1 MTTLYLV
8 RHGQASFK
16 AANYDQLS
24 ELGYRQAAWLGE
36 HFAARGIVFSRAVC
50 GTLER
55 QRQTARTV
63 LDAMGASMPSGAPM
77 PAVEHPGWNEYSGDA
92 LYRAYHGEGWEKERA
107 RGDVREFYR
116 TIKAALLDWSEEKL
130 PGPLPET
137 WREFGERVAAA
148 MRAACEGLPAD
159 ASVLAASSGGAISRG
174 VAGMLQAPAQAA
186 IELNLQ
192 FRNSAFCEI
201 FVSPRS
207 MRLVSFNCIPHLE
220 RPDRHDAITHS

>member
-8 RHGQASFK
+8 RHGQASFT

-24 ELGYRQAAWLGE
+24 ELGYRQSAWLGE
-36 HFAARGIVFSRAVC
+36 HFASRGITFSRAVC

-55 QRQTARTV
+55 QRQTARSV
-63 LDAMGASMPSGAPM
+63 LDAMGSGQA
-77 PAVEHPGWNEYSGDA
+77 AVEHPGWNEYSGDA
-92 LYRAYHGEGWEKERA
+92 LYRAYHGDGWAKERA
-107 RGDVREFYR
+107 KGDVREFYR
-116 TIKAALLDWSEEKL
+116 TIKAALLDWSVEKL

-137 WREFGERVAAA
+137 WREFGDRVSAA
-148 MRAACEGLPAD
+148 MRAACEGLPHD
-159 ASVLAASSGGAISRG
+159 ATVLAASSGGAISRG
-174 VAGMLQAPAQAA
+174 VAAILQAPAQSA

-192 FRNSAFCEI
+192 FRNSAYCEI

-220 RPDRHDAITHS
+220 RPDRQHAITHS